1 MAVIEVQQLHKRYR
15 GRVAVDDVSFA
26 VERGEIFGILGPN
39 GAGKTTTVEC
49 IAGLRRPDGG
59 QIRVLGRDPQRDRA
73 YLRQRVGVQL
83 QASRLPGKITVAEAL
98 ALFGSFYLRP
108 ADQEQLL
115 ADLGLTAQRDTRFEQ
130 LSGGQQ
136 QRLSIALALIGNPE
150 VAILDELSTGLDP
163 RARRATWNMI
173 RGLRARGTTV
183 LLVTHSMEEAAQ
195 LCDRLALFDGGRIV
209 AIATPAGFVAAIGG
223 EQRICFRPSAP
234 LDLRLL
240 EALPEVRLVESLG
253 DQLRVSGDGNLLGA
267 VAALLARHQ
276 IVAADLRLEETTLE
290 DAVGA
295 LTRRAAAG

>member
-15 GRVAVDDVSFA
+15 GRVAVDDVSFS
-26 VERGEIFGILGPN
+26 VERGEIFGILGAN

-59 QIRVLGRDPQRDRA
+59 QVRVLGRDPRHDRA

-98 ALFGSFYLRP
+98 ALFGSFYPHP

-115 ADLGLTAQRDTRFEQ
+115 AELGLAAQRNTRFEH

-136 QRLSIALALIGNPE
+136 QRLSIALALVGNPE
-150 VAILDELSTGLDP
+150 VAILDELTTGLDP
-163 RARRATWNMI
+163 RARRATWNVI

-183 LLVTHSMEEAAQ
+183 LLVTHGMEEAAQ
-195 LCDRLALFDGGRIV
+195 LCDRLAVFDGGRIV
-209 AIATPAGFVAAIGG
+209 AIDTPAGLVAALGG
-223 EQRICFRPSAP
+223 EQRVCFRPSAP
-234 LDLRLL
+234 LDLSRLA
-240 EALPEVRLVESLG
+240 ALPGVRRIVSDVEQICVTGVG
-253 DQLRVSGDGNLLGA
+253 DLLSA
-267 VAALLARHQ
+267 VTAFLAAEQ
-276 IVAADLRLEETTLE
+276 VVAHDLTLEHATLE

-295 LTRRAAAG
+295 LTRRAIAA

>member
-1 MAVIEVQQLHKRYR
+1 MAVIEVQHLHKRYR
-15 GRVAVDDVSFA
+15 GRVAVHDVSFS
-26 VERGEIFGILGPN
+26 VEQGEIFGILGAN
-39 GAGKTTTVEC
+39 GAGKTTTIEC

-98 ALFGSFYLRP
+98 ALFGSFYPHP

-115 ADLGLTAQRDTRFEQ
+115 ADLGLTAQRATRFEQ

-136 QRLSIALALIGNPE
+136 QRLSIALALVGNPE
-150 VAILDELSTGLDP
+150 VAILDELTTGLDP
-163 RARRATWNMI
+163 QARRATWAVI
-173 RGLRARGTTV
+173 RGLRARGATV
-183 LLVTHSMEEAAQ
+183 LLVTHGMEEAAQ
-195 LCDRLALFDGGRIV
+195 LCDRLALIDAGRVV
-209 AIATPAGFVAAIGG
+209 AIDTPGGFVAALGG
-223 EQRICFRPSAP
+223 ERRVWFRPSAP

-240 EALPEVRLVESLG
+240 EALPEVRRVERIG

-267 VAALLARHQ
+267 VAALLARYQ

-290 DAVGA
+290 EAVGA
-295 LTRRAAAG
+295 LTRRAAAA